1 MHFDQVE
8 FGHRIR
14 MLRKACNITQ
24 DQLAAN
30 LNISADHL
38 GKIELGKRGV
48 SVDLLIDIS
57 EALGVTLD
65 YLIKGNSA
73 DCRRAKD
80 MVRQMFFLL
89 SQIEQI
95 IDEAGDAD

>member
-1 MHFDQVE
+1 
-8 FGHRIR
+8 
-14 MLRKACNITQ
+14 MLRKVCNITQ
-24 DQLAAN
+24 DQLAAD

-57 EALGVTLD
+57 EAFGVTLD
-65 YLIKGNSA
+65 YLLKGGSE

-80 MVRQMFFLL
+80 IVRQMFFFL
-89 SQIEQI
+89 
-95 IDEAGDAD
+95 AR